1 MTFLFPDHSELLPTV
16 AHWEESLI
24 LLAGQVVFTKEL
36 CLSPTSAESRQ
47 NDQFNINEIFL
58 KGKKIKK
65 KYFFFTMQP
74 RIVTVFVTW
83 FCEPF

>member
-65 KYFFFTMQP
+65 KYFFFYYAT
-74 RIVTVFVTW
+74 
-83 FCEPF
+83 